1 MIEQDT
7 LLSLAHDLVAAAR
20 RAGADA
26 AEASCGFDATT
37 SASVRLG
44 AVEDLTRA
52 ESADIA
58 LRVFVGQQSARVS
71 ASDLSP
77 ASRAGIVE
85 RAVEMARATPPD
97 RFAGLVDPALLA
109 HGQQPNLDLADDT
122 DLTAEA
128 MVDRAR
134 QAEDAA
140 RAVPKVTN
148 SEGAGCSRSESLQ
161 AYVNSH
167 GFAHVERRTK
177 FGLSASVLAE
187 STAGKQRDYAYH
199 SSRFF
204 RDLDTPAAIGRLAG
218 ERTVARLN
226 PIKLASGTMPV
237 VFDPRVS
244 ASLLGHLI
252 GAMSGPSIA
261 RNSSFLSGRLG
272 VRIFPADIA
281 VMETPLD
288 RRGLR
293 SRSVDSEGVATCA
306 RALVDAGC
314 VTTWLVDAASGRQL
328 DMPPTGHAAGGCVSV
343 GNLVLMPGAQ
353 SPQALIADIGT
364 GLYVTE
370 LIGMGVNA
378 VTGDYSRGASG
389 FLITQGTLAQPV
401 AEITIAGHLL
411 DMFATLRAAD
421 DLERRTG
428 VDAPTVRLEG
438 MTIAGN

>member
-1 MIEQDT
+1 MIDQNA
-7 LLSLAHDLVAAAR
+7 LLSLAQDLVAAAR
-20 RAGADA
+20 RAGAES

-37 SASVRLG
+37 SAGVRLG

-71 ASDLSP
+71 ASDLS
-77 ASRAGIVE
+77 ASSRAALVE

-97 RFAGLVDPALLA
+97 RFAGLVDPQSLA
-109 HGQQPNLDLADDT
+109 QGPLQDLDLADDA
-122 DLTAEA
+122 DMSAEA
-128 MVDRAR
+128 MVELAR

-148 SEGAGCSRSESLQ
+148 SEGAGFTRSESLQ
-161 AYVNSH
+161 AYVNSN
-167 GFAHVERRTK
+167 GFAHAERRTK

-187 STAGKQRDYAYH
+187 SGAGKQRDYAYH
-199 SSRFF
+199 TSRFLE
-204 RDLDTPAAIGRLAG
+204 DLDTPEAIGRLAG
-218 ERTVARLN
+218 ARAAARLD
-226 PIKLASGTMPV
+226 PIKLASGAMPV

-244 ASLLGHLI
+244 ASLLGHLVA
-252 GAMSGPSIA
+252 AMSGPAIA
-261 RNSSFLSGRLG
+261 RHSSFLIGKLG
-272 VRIFPADIA
+272 ALVLPADVT
-281 VMETPLD
+281 VMETPHD

-293 SRSVDSEGVATCA
+293 SRSVDGEGVATHN
-306 RALVDAGC
+306 RALIENGR

-328 DMPPTGHAAGGCVSV
+328 DMPPTGHAAGGGVSV
-343 GNLVLMPGAQ
+343 SNLALLPGTL

-370 LIGMGVNA
+370 LIGMGVNG

-389 FLITQGTLAQPV
+389 FLIAGGVLAQPV

-411 DMFATLRAAD
+411 DMLATLRAAD
-421 DLERRTG
+421 DLDRRTG
-428 VDAPTVRLEG
+428 VDAPTVRIEG